1 GLKELCERIDWHCER
16 IRSRGGRVADFGR
29 LKTEDVVARGMDVLG
44 DLVGRDDDL
53 AEVTFYPKDR
63 FQLSFY
69 RNMVIHLFISETV
82 VCCGMLSHQPNQ
94 GPLTWEQILEKAE
107 YLSRLFRGEFVF
119 PPTTLKENLDRTLR
133 SLEQDGV
140 VDLS

>member
-1 GLKELCERIDWHCER
+1 
-16 IRSRGGRVADFGR
+16 
-29 LKTEDVVARGMDVLG
+29 
-44 DLVGRDDDL
+44 
-53 AEVTFYPKDR
+53 
-63 FQLSFY
+63 
-69 RNMVIHLFISETV
+69 ETV

-140 VDLS
+140 VDLSPPQGPIKHITPRPRNQNSVFYVLLLAPFIEGLYLAGASLLGIPADTPLSINTLTNSAQLLG